1 MADPDRAT
9 QPFLAYSAFGFDKT
23 SSRETEWNINRI
35 RSGIVRSHHGQRNSL
50 ERKMERKS
58 YQVAWQKCSIQGEE
72 IDIRRSVFGEEE
84 KHEEDGI
91 LVIIECRQK
100 ILLGTVKTNALTRI

>member
-1 MADPDRAT
+1 
-9 QPFLAYSAFGFDKT
+9 
-23 SSRETEWNINRI
+23 
-35 RSGIVRSHHGQRNSL
+35 
-50 ERKMERKS
+50 MERKS

-72 IDIRRSVFGEEE
+72 IDIRRSVEEE